1 MEGNKTMSEDMK
13 TPETETKEGDTQTFS
28 EQLEVAGNQ
37 LVTQVQ
43 DLIKEGNAR
52 RLIIRRPDGEVL
64 MDINLTVGAVAGGV
78 MVLGA
83 WWIAALAVIAGL
95 VAKVKIEI
103 IREVPPQ

>member
-1 MEGNKTMSEDMK
+1 MSEEMNN
-13 TPETETKEGDTQTFS
+13 PQAPVEPKEKNFS

-37 LVTQVQ
+37 LVQQVQ
-43 DLIKEGNAR
+43 DMIKQGNAR
-52 RLIIRRPDGEVL
+52 RLIIRNAENEVL

-95 VAKVKIEI
+95 VARVKIEI
-103 IREVPPQ
+103 IREEAPPQ

>member
-1 MEGNKTMSEDMK
+1 MSEEMK
-13 TPETETKEGDTQTFS
+13 TPETETEEKSTHTFS

-43 DLIKEGNAR
+43 DLIKQGNAR
-52 RLIIRRPDGEVL
+52 RLIIRKPDGEEL

-95 VAKVKIEI
+95 VAKVKVEI
-103 IREVPPQ
+103 IREVPHE

>member
-1 MEGNKTMSEDMK
+1 MSDNSNMPGNTD
-13 TPETETKEGDTQTFS
+13 PETGTKTFS
-28 EQLEVAGNQ
+28 EQLEVAGSQ

-43 DLIKEGNAR
+43 EAIKQGNAR
-52 RLIIRRPDGEVL
+52 RLIIRNAENEVL

-95 VAKVKIEI
+95 VARVKIEI
-103 IREVPPQ
+103 IREEPPTP

>member
-1 MEGNKTMSEDMK
+1 MSEEPK
-13 TPETETKEGDTQTFS
+13 TTENTTDSKSNTFS
-28 EQLEVAGNQ
+28 EQLEVAGSQ

-43 DLIKEGNAR
+43 DLIKQGNAR
-52 RLIIRRPDGEVL
+52 RLIIRKPDNEVL

-95 VAKVKIEI
+95 VARVKIEVV
-103 IREVPPQ
+103 REVPPQ

>member
-1 MEGNKTMSEDMK
+1 MSEDMK
-13 TPETETKEGDTQTFS
+13 TPETETKSGETHTFS
-28 EQLEVAGNQ
+28 EQLEVTGNQ
-37 LVTQVQ
+37 LVQQVQ
-43 DLIKEGNAR
+43 DLIKQGNAR

-95 VAKVKIEI
+95 VAKVKVEI
-103 IREVPPQ
+103 IREVPHE

>member
-1 MEGNKTMSEDMK
+1 MSENMK
-13 TPETETKEGDTQTFS
+13 TPETETKEDKTHTFS
-28 EQLEVAGNQ
+28 EQLEVAGSQ

-43 DLIKEGNAR
+43 DLIKQGNAR
-52 RLIIRRPDGEVL
+52 RLIIRKPDGEVL

>member
-1 MEGNKTMSEDMK
+1 MSENEVK
-13 TPETETKEGDTQTFS
+13 TPEPETGEKTHTVS

-43 DLIKEGNAR
+43 DLIKQGNAR
-52 RLIIRRPDGEVL
+52 RLIIRNADNEVL

-95 VAKVKIEI
+95 VARVKIEI
-103 IREVPPQ
+103 IRENPPAA